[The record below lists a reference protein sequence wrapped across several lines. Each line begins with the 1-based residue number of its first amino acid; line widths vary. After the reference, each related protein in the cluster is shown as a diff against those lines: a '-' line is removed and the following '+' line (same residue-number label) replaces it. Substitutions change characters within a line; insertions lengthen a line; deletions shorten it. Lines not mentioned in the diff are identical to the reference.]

1 MAPKMQAPSVK
12 GKPFEKK
19 SRMRRAR
26 DKSVDLAST
35 TTFGGVA
42 VGSMN
47 AKEVAMVAGNKRAK
61 GLITAS
67 VAADPKMG
75 SIAAAVPML
84 ENTCA
89 QSVTHTRIKKSKM
102 QPSTWGMA
110 LAMPSPRTIF
120 SPEFVK
126 PELMAMPPP
135 IRSNRPKS
143 NFSCTT
149 GHVRSAW
156 PGRTT
161 EGTKKSRSAG
171 RHAIVAS
178 LTMFSPLGVVT
189 KGEIANGRRISIAIW
204 STWIAPAMAS
214 SREKGPT
221 SRNRSSYSLSSTSRS
236 MPRNFRPRT

>member
-42 VGSMN
+42 VGSMK

-61 GLITAS
+61 GLITA
-67 VAADPKMG
+67 
-75 SIAAAVPML
+75 
-84 ENTCA
+84 
-89 QSVTHTRIKKSKM
+89 
-102 QPSTWGMA
+102 TWGMA
-110 LAMPSPRTIF
+110 LAMASPKTIF

-135 IRSNRPKS
+135 IRSNKPKS

-161 EGTKKSRSAG
+161 DGTKKSRSAG

-221 SRNRSSYSLSSTSRS
+221 SRNRSSYSLSNTSRS